1 MFPYQIYQAL
11 ADQRT
16 REGIAAARRHELV
29 TAALQGAT
37 PATRSPWR
45 LKVLPARM
53 AALVTGRRGARSA
66 PKAPKATTSTA
77 GPMGC
82 VV

>member
-11 ADQRT
+11 ADQHT

-29 TAALQGAT
+29 TAAMQGAT
-37 PATRSPWR
+37 QATGSSSH
-45 LKVLPARM
+45 LKALPARM
-53 AALVTGRRGARSA
+53 LALVAARRGARR
-66 PKAPKATTSTA
+66 ATTSTA

-82 VV
+82 VA